1 MATAQ
6 NPKERD
12 RFQLY
17 MLRHVHAAG
26 LVDVLQRYVQKWTD
40 NLQSSESHET
50 REKFAWF
57 AREADRCAT
66 VEAEHGKGSLLNLNH
81 RFVKSSMTGTRVIT
95 PAEFEAAQ
103 RYRNLT
109 EKAA

>member
-6 NPKERD
+6 NSKERD

-17 MLRHVHAAG
+17 MLKYVHAAG
-26 LVDVLQRYVQKWTD
+26 LVDVLQRYVQNWTK
-40 NLQSSESHET
+40 NLQNSESPET
-50 REKFAWF
+50 REQFAWF
-57 AREADRCAT
+57 EREADRCAA

-81 RFVKSSMTGTRVIT
+81 RFVRSSMTGTRVIT
-95 PAEFEAAQ
+95 PAEFVAAQ
-103 RYRNLT
+103 RYQNLT

>member
-1 MATAQ
+1 MATER

-12 RFQLY
+12 RFHLY

-26 LVDVLQRYVQKWTD
+26 LVDVLQRYVQKWAEGLR
-40 NLQSSESHET
+40 NSESPET
-50 REKFAWF
+50 REQFAWF
-57 AREADRCAT
+57 EREIDRCAAM
-66 VEAEHGKGSLLNLNH
+66 EAEHGKGSLLNLNH
-81 RFVKSSMTGTRVIT
+81 RFVKSSMTGTSVIT